1 MAASRI
7 KTSELKRT
15 HGAGGMKEKE
25 LRLALVCY
33 GGVSLA
39 VYMHGVSKE
48 ILKLVRA
55 SRVYHGEANHDRRQT
70 ASFADLDTA
79 EGRERDTEEIYFE
92 LLRAIGKAFD
102 LRVFVDT
109 IAGASAGG
117 INGVLLARAL
127 AHDLSLDQ
135 HRKMWLEDA
144 DILALMDEEHLAG
157 KWSKPFMR
165 PLFWALNSRWLSQFA
180 PDAEMRQKLLIFT
193 RSRWFNPPFSGEL
206 LTDMLL
212 DACEAMEKDARP
224 GASLLPLGHKLELI
238 VSVTDFYGYTQNIP
252 LHDPPSI
259 REREHRHVL
268 KFKYVQHPG
277 GRTETCFDRTHI
289 PALVFAARATSS
301 FPGAFPPAQIG
312 EIDRVLVKRGENW
325 ITRND
330 FVRDNFKPLIA
341 TGADPLKTSFIDGS
355 VLNNKPFAEAIAS
368 IRGRPAYREV
378 DRRIVYIDPD
388 PEGGHLEAGGMAPGF
403 FHTIRGA
410 LSDLPRNQPVR
421 DELESVHQLS
431 ERIRGYRQIVAATR
445 PHVSVRIREL
455 LGDAPSIAP
464 GPRGIAKWRDQANT
478 KAAFEAG
485 YAYDGYIQL
494 KVSSVLDGFADLIA
508 NASGVALQP
517 SNRLALTRAVEE
529 WARERDIFPV
539 RWTGNGADAAPTLT
553 ATVWVQ
559 FLRDFDLSFRVRRL
573 RFVIRRLNELYG
585 EYADKTDHMSALDE
599 FKTSLYECLELLN
612 GRPALRICT
621 PDLTALCKRVAT
633 SSAPTAADIEA
644 LAQRMGP
651 AIDLVGA
658 DHVIDQTFAVMSGIY
673 LSYEARFELL
683 QAFIGFPFFDVL
695 TLPLNKWNDLDD
707 VDTVQVDRI
716 SPEDAKAIR
725 QGGARATLM
734 GRDLGH
740 FAAFFSRRAR
750 ENDYLWGRLHAA
762 DRLVDIVASAGAA
775 GIIASGVDLTELKA
789 RLFRAILRAEKPYLN
804 AVPDLLHDIGREVA
818 ARFNIDIDL
827 EEPTPDTPS
836 ASSGD
841 DPDEEVALA
850 RGGD

>member
-1 MAASRI
+1 
-7 KTSELKRT
+7 
-15 HGAGGMKEKE
+15 MKEKE

-55 SRVYHGEANHDRRQT
+55 SRVYHGEPSHERRQRS
-70 ASFADLDTA
+70 SFTDLDTSGG
-79 EGRERDTEEIYFE
+79 EREVDTEELYYE
-92 LLRAIGKAFD
+92 LLRAIGTSID

-127 AHDLSLDQ
+127 AHDLSLDS
-135 HRKMWLEDA
+135 HRKMWLEQA

-212 DACEAMEKDARP
+212 DACAEMEKGAKP
-224 GASLLPLGHKLELI
+224 GASLLPVGHKLELI
-238 VSVTDFYGYTQNIP
+238 VSVTDFFGFTQNIP

-259 REREHRHVL
+259 REREHRHIL
-268 KFKYVQHPG
+268 KFDYLQHPG
-277 GRTETCFDRTHI
+277 GRTETGFDRNHV
-289 PALVFAARATSS
+289 PGLVFAARATSS
-301 FPGAFPPAQIG
+301 FPGAFPPAEIG

-325 ITRND
+325 ITRNE

-341 TGADPLKTSFIDGS
+341 AGADPVKTSFIDGS
-355 VLNNKPFAEAIAS
+355 VLNNKPFGEAIAS
-368 IRGRPAYREV
+368 LRGRPAYREV

-410 LSDLPRNQPVR
+410 LSDIPRNQPVR
-421 DELESVHQLS
+421 DELESVHEFS
-431 ERIRGYRQIVAATR
+431 ERVRRYRRIVAAAR

-455 LGDAPSIAP
+455 LGHEPQIAP
-464 GPRGIAKWRDQANT
+464 GPRAIARWRDEANT
-478 KAAFEAG
+478 RAAIEAG

-494 KVSSVLDGFADLIA
+494 KVSSVLDGLVDFIA
-508 NASGVALQP
+508 QSSGETLQP
-517 SNRLALTRAVEE
+517 ADRFALLRTVED
-529 WARERDIFPV
+529 WAREKDIFPV
-539 RWTGNGADAAPTLT
+539 RWSSTSSNGAPPDIAGT
-553 ATVWVQ
+553 AWVR

-573 RFVIRRLNELYG
+573 RFVIRRLNELYEEFG
-585 EYADKTDHMSALDE
+585 DKTDDASALDE
-599 FKTSLYECLELLN
+599 FKASLYESLETLN
-612 GRPALRICT
+612 ALPAQRIRGPLIAAECRHIVTSEAPGMADIDRLVNMIGPAL
-621 PDLTALCKRVAT
+621 
-633 SSAPTAADIEA
+633 
-644 LAQRMGP
+644 
-651 AIDLVGA
+651 DLVGA
-658 DHVIDQTFAVMSGIY
+658 DAQIDQAFAVMCGIY
-673 LSYEARFELL
+673 LSYEARVELR

-725 QGGARATLM
+725 QGGARSTLM

-762 DRLVDIVASAGAA
+762 DRLVDIVASAGMA
-775 GIIASGVDLTELKA
+775 GIASSGIDINELKG
-789 RLFRAILRAEKPYLN
+789 RLFRAIVKREKPYLA
-804 AVPDLLHDIGREVA
+804 AVPDLVIDIEREIA
-818 ARFNIDIDL
+818 ARFAVDVDL
-827 EEPTPDTPS
+827 SAEETPS
-836 ASSGD
+836 SSPEASGD
-841 DPDEEVALA
+841 EEAFA
-850 RGGD
+850 SGTS